1 MLCIDSMN
9 KKMKYTLD
17 NGWCVEKVDNDA
29 PVLHITPIPKTVFNK
44 NKRII
49 ISDVI
54 FEDIR
59 AGEINLK
66 NLFRKHDLHKLII
79 NQTAEEVRPH
89 VKHGKNGIN
98 EYQGSDFFCINEL
111 GKYFMRYR
119 LSIQG
124 DGERQ
129 IEISKEVFLDARSG
143 DYSTSD
149 LFKKYNL
156 YHLDVPD
163 NDVTDPRDIIFDA
176 QKK

>member
-1 MLCIDSMN
+1 M
-9 KKMKYTLD
+9 KKKYILD
-17 NGWCVEKVDNDA
+17 NGWWVEKVDNDA

-79 NQTAEEVRPH
+79 NQTSEEVRLQ
-89 VKHGKNGIN
+89 VKHGKNGQN
-98 EYQGSDFFCINEL
+98 ENQGSDFFVFNES

-129 IEISKEVFLDARSG
+129 IEISKEVFLDERSG

-163 NDVTDPRDIIFDA
+163 NDI
-176 QKK
+176 

>member
-1 MLCIDSMN
+1 M
-9 KKMKYTLD
+9 
-17 NGWCVEKVDNDA
+17 VVQ
-29 PVLHITPIPKTVFNK
+29 
-44 NKRII
+44 
-49 ISDVI
+49 
-54 FEDIR
+54 
-59 AGEINLK
+59 EINLK

-79 NQTAEEVRPH
+79 NQTSEEVRLQ
-89 VKHGKNGIN
+89 VKHGKNGQN
-98 EYQGSDFFCINEL
+98 ENQGSDFFVFNES

-163 NDVTDPRDIIFDA
+163 NDI
-176 QKK
+176 